1 MGHSHHWII
10 PDNGISEDS
19 WATICDQVRRLFD
32 ISPVKL
38 VGNAEGTWRKPRL
51 DMMYIL
57 LNGADGTGC
66 EGFLVRRCRAQSRL
80 ARYEHIKADR
90 RAYDIVVL
98 AVLAIIQTNV
108 PDFVIESD
116 GTFDEWVHGAALA
129 AAAAG
134 TFVPV
139 PRLIKG

>member
-10 PDNGISEDS
+10 PDNGISEDA
-19 WATICDQVRRLFD
+19 WATICDQARRLFD

-38 VGNAEGTWRKPRL
+38 VGNAEGTCRKPRL
-51 DMMYIL
+51 DSMNIL
-57 LNGADGTGC
+57 FNGADGTGC
-66 EGFLVRRCRAQSRL
+66 EDLLVRRRPEQSRV
-80 ARYEHIKADR
+80 ARYEHIKTDR
-90 RAYDIVVL
+90 QPYDIVVL
-98 AVLAIIQTNV
+98 AVLAIIQANV

-139 PRLIKG
+139 PRLTKG

>member
-10 PDNGISEDS
+10 PDNGISEDT
-19 WATICDQVRRLFD
+19 WATICGQVRRLFD

-51 DMMYIL
+51 DTMIIL
-57 LNGADGTGC
+57 FNGANGAGC
-66 EGFLVRRCRAQSRL
+66 EDFLVRRHAEQRRV
-80 ARYEHIKADR
+80 ARYEHIKTDR
-90 RAYDIVVL
+90 QPYDIVVL
-98 AVLAIIQTNV
+98 AVLAIIQANV

-129 AAAAG
+129 AAASG

-139 PRLIKG
+139 PRLTRG